1 MKCAILTLAS
11 PISHFGTALSTF
23 LVVPSKRHLGV
34 DRNHQRVKFTSW
46 RMANNR
52 VDFSNWY
59 HPSDFLTRPSSKVFR
74 RHQEPPIAKIHAAI
88 SFVSLRRPKAIRF
101 FQQIGPW
108 LVPFHSAVLLEKA
121 VPFVFA
127 LADPRWLILRKLHIS
142 HHPSRA
148 LICAVNK
155 EGYLCCC

>member
-1 MKCAILTLAS
+1 MKGTILTLAS

-23 LVVPSKRHLGV
+23 LVVPPKRHLGV
-34 DRNHQRVKFTSW
+34 DRNHQRVKFTYW

-88 SFVSLRRPKAIRF
+88 SFVSPTSAKGNPIFPADR
-101 FQQIGPW
+101 PW
-108 LVPFHSAVLLEKA
+108 LVPFHSAVSLEKA

-148 LICAVNK
+148 LICA
-155 EGYLCCC
+155 G